1 MESLKKGTPPN
12 MRTPK
17 GDPQMATPK
26 GGPQIESLKKGTLK
40 TRNSIEGPQIENLK
54 GEPQVRPLKKGT
66 PKMCTPRGMKTPNK
80 IGRASCR
87 ERV

>member
-1 MESLKKGTPPN
+1 

-17 GDPQMATPK
+17 GDPQMATPN
-26 GGPQIESLKKGTLK
+26 GGPQIESLKQGTLK

-66 PKMCTPRGMKTPNK
+66 PKMCTPRGMKTPNRTPK
-80 IGRASCR
+80 WESQKGNPKWNP
-87 ERV
+87 